1 MNVVLGS
8 KIYYVEWQ
16 VDLQGRNGSRTCM
29 KIFDLL
35 AHLVGK
41 VEGME
46 SKMEQIIKEL
56 EQSKIGKGPWHACGH
71 KENAH
76 EDKNREVR
84 KKVGERD
91 GDVSK
96 GDGVEVGLGKE
107 GVYEVIGNGCH
118 NSVRSSQRRM
128 YGEAHNVVGDGG
140 GDRHNTPP
148 AGRVAMQMDN
158 TVAIGNIHASHE
170 RLANNRTICLDSC
183 LWQDET
189 DDTDETELPA
199 TPPELRDHLLLY
211 TGVLRVEA

>member
-1 MNVVLGS
+1 M
-8 KIYYVEWQ
+8 EWQ

-107 GVYEVIGNGCH
+107 GVYEVIGN
-118 NSVRSSQRRM
+118 
-128 YGEAHNVVGDGG
+128 
-140 GDRHNTPP
+140 
-148 AGRVAMQMDN
+148 
-158 TVAIGNIHASHE
+158 
-170 RLANNRTICLDSC
+170 
-183 LWQDET
+183 
-189 DDTDETELPA
+189 
-199 TPPELRDHLLLY
+199 
-211 TGVLRVEA
+211 